1 MTGSVSVK
9 AWGGLAS
16 EGTAMGGGLRLV
28 AGSPAPRAAG
38 RPLRADRA
46 AAALARGRDG
56 ASAEGAVR
64 AVHEGVGVS
73 RAPCRLE
80 KQTTGVPSFP
90 NNPASWSPPL
100 PLRAAQV

>member
-1 MTGSVSVK
+1 MMGSVSVK

-56 ASAEGAVR
+56 ASAEGAAEAGLPGAGLR
-64 AVHEGVGVS
+64 LD
-73 RAPCRLE
+73 RAPPARL
-80 KQTTGVPSFP
+80 
-90 NNPASWSPPL
+90 W
-100 PLRAAQV
+100 RAA